1 MPSNPVNT
9 ITTHKEDAFTR
20 LLQQY
25 KDKPNLKKIIEI
37 YADRQQDLELV
48 FVSLYLARSVN
59 DAVGAQLDQVG
70 EIVGLARPGSLI
82 GNDDAYRTL
91 IFVKIGQNV
100 SQGEAERIINVAKL
114 LTGSE
119 YVHLLDILNG
129 NVELTITTDLGDQE
143 TIDSTYRNMEIVL
156 AAGVRVAAILC
167 ADPEEAFAFDGPN
180 VDAPALGFDDGTGT
194 VGGKFAKHHEFKPP
208 FAFDGVDQSA
218 RGFGAGPDDP
228 LCGGVFVEV

>member
-1 MPSNPVNT
+1 MPSNPVNPIVDHT
-9 ITTHKEDAFTR
+9 GDAFRR

-25 KDKPNLKKIIEI
+25 KDKPNLKKIIQI
-37 YADRQQDLELV
+37 YSDRMQDLETV
-48 FVSLYLARSVN
+48 FASLYLARSVY
-59 DAVGAQLDQVG
+59 DAVGTQLDQVG
-70 EIVGLARPGSLI
+70 EIVGIARPGSLV
-82 GNDDAYRTL
+82 GNDTAYRTL

-129 NVELTITTDLGDQE
+129 NVELTITTDLGTQAEVDA
-143 TIDSTYRNMEIVL
+143 TYRSMEIVL

-167 ADPEEAFAFDGPN
+167 ADPTEAFAFDGPN
-180 VDAPALGFDDGTGT
+180 LDRPALGFDDGTGT
-194 VGGKFAKHHEFKPP
+194 SGGKFAKHHEFKPP
-208 FAFDGVDQSA
+208 FAFDGVTTDA